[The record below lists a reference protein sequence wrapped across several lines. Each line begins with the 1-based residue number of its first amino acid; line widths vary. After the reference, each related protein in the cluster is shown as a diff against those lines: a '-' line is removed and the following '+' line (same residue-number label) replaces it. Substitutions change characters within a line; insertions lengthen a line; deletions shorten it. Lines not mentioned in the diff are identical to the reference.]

1 MVADRRVKLIF
12 VGLLLLSTATLLFEI
27 NLTRL
32 FSVSQF
38 YHFAF
43 MIVSLALLGFGVSG
57 AVLALFSSRNGSNL
71 GSYQARFDR
80 IERLLSC
87 LALGFSL
94 SNVGSLVL
102 VILFPF
108 DSFSIAWDRR
118 QVWILA
124 FHYLALATPF
134 FCSGAAVGLLLA
146 SRPRETPQIYFVNL
160 LGSALG
166 CLLALFTPGLLGAEG
181 IVLLCGASGAV
192 AALLF
197 ALAGTHPALNWLG
210 AASLVTFFL
219 MTVLLIIDPPLFSI
233 RLSPY
238 KDLSYLLSI
247 SDARWLSSRW
257 NAFSRVDVVSSA
269 SIRSSPGLSYR
280 FPGQIPSQNGL
291 TVDGG
296 DLSGVVTKLDNLDF
310 VSYLPGALSHHLH
323 PGANTL
329 LLESHGGL
337 DILTAYALKAASITA
352 VEPNALVVDGAR
364 PIYLL
369 PGVET
374 IIESGRSYVRG
385 TSQLYDLVVLCLNT
399 PYRPVRSGAYS
410 LSEEYRYTV
419 EAFEDILARLEPGGM
434 LQASRWLQ
442 TPPSESIRLFALA
455 VEALERRGVR
465 PEESLLFFR
474 GFNMATLLV
483 KPDSF
488 SPAELAAARTWLQ
501 ERSFDLIYAPDIQP
515 DEVNRY
521 SILLEPV
528 YYNVAS
534 ELLFS
539 SDRDAW
545 YADSTFD
552 VAPPTDDHP
561 FFGHY
566 FKWSQAAQVWAEAG
580 HTWQPFGGAGYF
592 VLLVLLALASAA
604 ALGVILLPL
613 IAARLAGR
621 LRPGVTRA
629 RSASLAYFGLIGFGY
644 LLGEIPLSQQFIL
657 FLGQPV
663 YGLTAVLF
671 ALLLFSGLGSLTSP
685 RLPHRPA
692 LVALI
697 MLLLIYPILL
707 PRLFSLF
714 LGARLALRLLIAVLT
729 LAPLGFL
736 LGLPFPKGIAVLEF
750 LAPELIPWAWGV
762 NGAASVV
769 ASVGAALLALSAGFS
784 WVLLLG
790 SLCYLGALVVSNS
803 FAEPR
808 QIPSPSGRSLDA
820 G

>member
-1 MVADRRVKLIF
+1 MLVF

-43 MIVSLALLGFGVSG
+43 MIVSLALLGFGASG
-57 AVLALFSSRNGSNL
+57 AVLALFPSWDKLNL
-71 GSYQARFDR
+71 GSDGGRSDQ
-80 IERLLSC
+80 IKRLLTW

-94 SNVGSLVL
+94 SSVGALVL
-102 VILFPF
+102 INLFPF

-118 QVWILA
+118 QIWILA
-124 FHYLALATPF
+124 FHYLALAAPF

-146 SRPRETPQIYFVNL
+146 SRPTEAPRIYFTNL

-166 CLLALFTPGLLGAEG
+166 CLLALVAPGLLGAEG
-181 IVLLCGASGAV
+181 VVLLCGASGAV

-197 ALAGTHPALNWLG
+197 WPVGAGPVSRWLG
-210 AASLVTFFL
+210 GLSLATFLL
-219 MTVLLIIDPPLFSI
+219 MAVLFIIRPPVITV

-238 KDLSYLLSI
+238 KDLSYLLNV

-257 NAFSRVDVVSSA
+257 NAFSRVDVVSSS

-280 FPGQIPSQNGL
+280 FPGRIPPQNGL
-291 TVDGG
+291 TVDGS
-296 DLSGVVTKLDNLDF
+296 DLSGVVTELDSLDF
-310 VSYLPGALSHHLH
+310 VAYLPGALAHHLH
-323 PGANTL
+323 PGADTL
-329 LLESHGGL
+329 LLEPHGGL
-337 DILTAYALKAASITA
+337 DILTAHALQAERITA

-364 PIYLL
+364 PIYQLS
-369 PGVET
+369 GVET
-374 IIESGRSYVRG
+374 IVESGRSYARG
-385 TSQLYDLVVLCLNT
+385 TSQFYDLVVLCLSA

-410 LSEEYRYTV
+410 LAEDYRYTV
-419 EAFEDILARLEPGGM
+419 EAFEDILAHLEPGGI

-465 PEESLLFFR
+465 PEKTLLFFR

-488 SPAELAAARTWLQ
+488 TPAELAAARTWLQ
-501 ERSFDLIYAPDIQP
+501 ERSFDLIYAPDIQL

-521 SILLEPV
+521 NILPEPI
-528 YYNVAS
+528 YYTAAT
-534 ELLFS
+534 ELVLS
-539 SDRDAW
+539 SDREAW
-545 YADSTFD
+545 YASYPFD
-552 VAPPTDDHP
+552 VTPPTDNHP

-566 FKWSQAAQVWAEAG
+566 FKWSQAAQVWEQAG

-604 ALGVILLPL
+604 ALGIILLPL
-613 IAARLAGR
+613 MVARLTGR
-621 LRPGVTRA
+621 IHPGGTRV
-629 RSASLAYFGLIGFGY
+629 RSASLAYFGLIGFGF

-663 YGLTAVLF
+663 YGLAAVLF
-671 ALLLFSGLGSLTSP
+671 ALLFFSGLGSLASP

-697 MLLLIYPILL
+697 ILLLVYPLLL
-707 PRLFSLF
+707 PQLFSLF
-714 LGARLALRLLIAVLT
+714 LGATLALRLLIAVLT

-736 LGLPFPKGIAVLEF
+736 LGLPFPKGIAGLESV
-750 LAPELIPWAWGV
+750 APGLIPWAWGV

-769 ASVGAALLALSAGFS
+769 ASVSAALLALSVGFS

-790 SLCYLGALVVSNS
+790 ALCYLGALLVSKS
-803 FAEPR
+803 FAGQR
-808 QIPSPSGRSLDA
+808 
-820 G
+820 